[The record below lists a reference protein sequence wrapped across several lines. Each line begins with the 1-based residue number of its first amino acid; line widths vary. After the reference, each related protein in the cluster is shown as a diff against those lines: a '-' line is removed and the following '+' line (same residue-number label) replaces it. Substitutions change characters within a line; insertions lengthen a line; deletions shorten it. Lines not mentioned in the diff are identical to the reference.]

1 MESSLRTKSRIHSVY
16 GLKSRDGLKLWPIT
30 PFSSVQ
36 ERLLSPGIDQIL
48 ENPENLEISDHF
60 LISLNQLKA

>member
-1 MESSLRTKSRIHSVY
+1 MESSLRTKSHIHSVY
-16 GLKSRDGLKLWPIT
+16 GFKSRDGLKLWPIT
-30 PFSSVQ
+30 PFFSVQ